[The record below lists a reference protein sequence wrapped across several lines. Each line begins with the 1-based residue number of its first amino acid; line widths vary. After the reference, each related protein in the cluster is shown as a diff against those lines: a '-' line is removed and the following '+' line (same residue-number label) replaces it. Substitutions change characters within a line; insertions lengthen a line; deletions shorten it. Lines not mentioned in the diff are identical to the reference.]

1 MSKMTFDSIL
11 QQLNNG
17 ENPTPPT
24 APVSPT
30 PKKVRSKKKV
40 GSKKVVES
48 IITDYTMAPP
58 KRKSVSDEED
68 GADISGF
75 DIHSVVE
82 AKPDKSKLGAHSV
95 GEGIEDIN

>member
-1 MSKMTFDSIL
+1 MGKMTFDSIL

-30 PKKVRSKKKV
+30 PKKVRSKKM
-40 GSKKVVES
+40 VES
-48 IITDYTMAPP
+48 IMTDYTMTPP

-68 GADISGF
+68 RVDISGF
-75 DIHSVVE
+75 GILPVVE
-82 AKPDKSKLGAHSV
+82 AKPDKSKFDSHSV
-95 GEGIEDIN
+95 GEGIEDTF